1 MQIKKE
7 IKAYE
12 ERVEKYLIK
21 NNLQIKIHWKCK
33 IYSCLLSNFVDNLA
47 EDINKN
53 KCENSI
59 ENCLEYTEEICK
71 TNTKIRCYLEYERI
85 NVKRLQHKCL
95 KCNKNYEKNLNNT

>member
-71 TNTKIRCYLEYERI
+71 TNTKIVDVILNMKELTLNDYNI
-85 NVKRLQHKCL
+85 NA
-95 KCNKNYEKNLNNT
+95 